1 MKIKSLVSHAVL
13 GLSLLSGSVMADWT
27 LNNEKS
33 ALFFVSIKKT
43 DVAEIHRF
51 NQMSGTISD
60 AGKAQ
65 LSIDLNSVSTQIPI
79 RDERMKTMLFE
90 TKQHK
95 TATIDVDLSK
105 VGLKPG
111 LQKVE
116 VTLDLHGV
124 QKPLTALVNVS
135 ETDNTVYVTSSAP
148 ILLNAKAFNLGKGV
162 DALRDIAQ
170 LNHISYTVP
179 VTFSLGFDKTK

>member
-1 MKIKSLVSHAVL
+1 MKIKSFIGQTIL
-13 GLSLLSGSVMADWT
+13 GLSLLSGSAMADWT
-27 LNNEKS
+27 LNNDKS

-51 NQMSGTISD
+51 NQMAGTISD

-65 LSIDLNSVSTQIPI
+65 LTVDLNSVSTRIPI

-90 TKQHK
+90 TEQHAV
-95 TATIDVDLSK
+95 ATIDVDLSK
-105 VGLKPG
+105 VGVKPG
-111 LQKVE
+111 MQKVE
-116 VTLDLHGV
+116 VVLDLHGV
-124 QKPLTALVNVS
+124 KKPLTALVNVS

-170 LNHISYTVP
+170 LSHVSYTVP
-179 VTFSLGFDKTK
+179 VTFSLGFDKAP